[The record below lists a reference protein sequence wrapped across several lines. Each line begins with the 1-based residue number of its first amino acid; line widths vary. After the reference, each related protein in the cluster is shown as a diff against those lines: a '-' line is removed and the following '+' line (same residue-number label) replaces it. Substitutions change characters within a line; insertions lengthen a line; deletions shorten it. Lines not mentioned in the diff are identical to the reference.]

1 MTVIDISQEN
11 VFPLMKVARA
21 LSKADNL
28 NTQKILKEMTE
39 KDTLH
44 FPGGLMDYLAT
55 MLEDRATITPNAF
68 FGQAKLNGSSGSIEW
83 AVAWPKDEDF
93 L

>member
-44 FPGGLMDYLAT
+44 FVEVFNKY
-55 MLEDRATITPNAF
+55 
-68 FGQAKLNGSSGSIEW
+68 FGDLCKMEWDTQDNPKGFKLNI
-83 AVAWPKDEDF
+83 VADRIDEF
-93 L
+93 NAKIGA

>member
-44 FPGGLMDYLAT
+44 FVEVFNKYFGGLCKMEWDTQYN
-55 MLEDRATITPNAF
+55 PKVF
-68 FGQAKLNGSSGSIEW
+68 KLNI
-83 AVAWPKDEDF
+83 VADRIDEF
-93 L
+93 NAKIGA

>member
-28 NTQKILKEMTE
+28 NTQKILKE
-39 KDTLH
+39 K
-44 FPGGLMDYLAT
+44 
-55 MLEDRATITPNAF
+55 
-68 FGQAKLNGSSGSIEW
+68 K
-83 AVAWPKDEDF
+83 K
-93 L
+93 